1 MTITRKN
8 CSKKIQL
15 LVTFLLT
22 LTIIIIRPLSMD
34 LNQSI
39 ILATLI
45 MVIIIWTTGIF
56 NKTYASIFLLIVFS
70 IFGKTNLG
78 IIFKFP
84 LSSNFYL
91 IGLSFLLSQGIVNSK
106 FAARLSNLVIHK
118 YGNSPTKLILLS
130 FVFSILLIFIIP
142 QSFSR
147 VILISSI
154 FSEFFRE
161 KRLQKKETEIFYFS
175 IFVSTAFTS
184 MLFLN
189 GDIILNYS
197 ATQFAGITL
206 SWFEWFKYMA
216 LPTVFTVMFV
226 IICFLLMFKE
236 RIKNITFA
244 THNDGFKSDQISK
257 QEKSAMIIMGL
268 TILFWMTESFHSIN
282 PAYIALM
289 GTVAMFSFKI
299 LDTKDIVSLNFDLL
313 IFLTAALSIGSVLN
327 QSGVANIIY
336 GKIIVLFPGTF
347 SNMYLFVL
355 IFTVMILHMIL
366 GSSITTMSVV
376 VPILVELTGGIL
388 NPVVVCL
395 LVYLSVNMHF
405 LLPFHHILIMVGAGK
420 NLYTNRTVL
429 QFGLLLTVLVFIV
442 VFLFYMPWWRYLKL
456 I

>member
-1 MTITRKN
+1 MTFKIKKW
-8 CSKKIQL
+8 SHKIQL
-15 LVTFLLT
+15 LATFLLT
-22 LTIIIIRPLSMD
+22 LAIIMIRPLSMD

-45 MVIIIWTTGIF
+45 MVIIIWTTGIVK
-56 NKTYASIFLLIVFS
+56 KTYASIFLLIVFS
-70 IFGKTNLG
+70 IFGRTNLG

-91 IGLSFLLSQGIVNSK
+91 IALSFLLSQGIVNSK
-106 FAARLSNLVIHK
+106 FAARLSNLVIYK
-118 YGNSPTKLILLS
+118 YGNSPTKVILLS
-130 FVFSILLIFIIP
+130 FVFSVFLIFIIP

-147 VILISSI
+147 VILLSSI

-161 KRLQKKETEIFYFS
+161 KRLQKKEAEIFYFS

-206 SWFEWFKYMA
+206 SWFEWFKYMT
-216 LPTVFTVMFV
+216 LPSVFTVMLV
-226 IICFLLMFKE
+226 ITCLLVMFKK
-236 RIKNITFA
+236 RIKNIRFESCKDSI
-244 THNDGFKSDQISK
+244 NSIQISK

-268 TILFWMTESFHSIN
+268 VILFWMTEPLHSIN
-282 PAYIALM
+282 PTYIALI
-289 GTVAMFSFKI
+289 GTVAMFLFKI
-299 LDTKDIVSLNFDLL
+299 LDTKDLLSLNFDLL

-336 GKIIVLFPGTF
+336 SKIMFLFPATY
-347 SNMYLFVL
+347 SNMYLLVL
-355 IFTVMILHMIL
+355 IFTVMVLHMIL

-376 VPILVELTGGIL
+376 IPILVELTRGIL
-388 NPVVVCL
+388 NPVVVSL

-405 LLPFHHILIMVGAGK
+405 LLPFHHILIMVGSGK
-420 NLYTNRTVL
+420 NFYTNKTVL

-442 VFLFYMPWWRYLKL
+442 IFSFYLPWWRYIKL